1 MPPIDINK
9 RNQVLRR
16 HHPDLFEEEA
26 PPVHGKLRH
35 AGGGAIDAIAF
46 VFDGE
51 RPTGAWMLCDHVV
64 SSILSDDPEVQQALL
79 DLRREP
85 PSTDTIIFDVTAISE
100 AAGRDMLSAVFTT
113 FSGALSPFRGLG
125 PTEIATELV
134 RRHPAGRDESGKQTV
149 ETLSLD
155 EFFDGN
161 GDDSSIAPNMVGYGH
176 PGIDVFREVLHA
188 IRARPEV
195 VDVRIGVHE
204 WPYPEEDDCWISG
217 EQIFFWARGVAA
229 EQILEWIQPLNPEG
243 VSEGA
248 GIFKV
253 LGGPTVGNDVKLF
266 WTTWD

>member
-9 RNQVLRR
+9 RNQILRR
-16 HHPDLFEEEA
+16 HRPELFDDETPSEHGKFQTEDGDDIDALMMACDYDDRLTEAWITTKTKVVRLPCDDPDLQASLRAIREA
-26 PPVHGKLRH
+26 PPPTDTLIMDVAAISRAAGKDMTGRVQGAMMFCFGHLR
-35 AGGGAIDAIAF
+35 GMTPSQIA
-46 VFDGE
+46 D
-51 RPTGAWMLCDHVV
+51 
-64 SSILSDDPEVQQALL
+64 ALL
-79 DLRREP
+79 DGE
-85 PSTDTIIFDVTAISE
+85 
-100 AAGRDMLSAVFTT
+100 
-113 FSGALSPFRGLG
+113 G
-125 PTEIATELV
+125 PQ
-134 RRHPAGRDESGKQTV
+134 RV

-176 PGIDVFREVLHA
+176 PGIDVFREVLSA
-188 IRARPEV
+188 IRDRPGV
-195 VDVRIGVHE
+195 IDVRIGVHE

-248 GIFKV
+248 GIFNV